1 MENETLQAAD
11 VHSRSTLVLS
21 VREAAG
27 LARREQDGWFI
38 ANSGEKFIV
47 GKLTTKGEW
56 RVIAYPHQPIVFSSL
71 ELAQLYL
78 HEMGIE
84 RPRRLMAR

>member
-1 MENETLQAAD
+1 MAREVLQAAD
-11 VHSRSTLVLS
+11 KDALVISL
-21 VREAAG
+21 REAAG
-27 LARREQDGWFI
+27 VASRDQEGWFV
-38 ANSGEKFIV
+38 AACGENFVV
-47 GKLTTKGEW
+47 GKFAPEGAW
-56 RVIAYPHQPIVFSSL
+56 QVIGYGHRPVVFSSF